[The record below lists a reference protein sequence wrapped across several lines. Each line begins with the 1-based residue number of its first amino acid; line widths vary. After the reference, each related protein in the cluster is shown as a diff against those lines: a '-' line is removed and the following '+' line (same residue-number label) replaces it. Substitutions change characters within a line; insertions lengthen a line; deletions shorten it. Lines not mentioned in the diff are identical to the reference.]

1 MAPVLIARADF
12 ELGPDT
18 SAAVILATPGRCAPP
33 PAPGR
38 LRATRRPRIA
48 WRCWEIRGSQATRC
62 SLPPKELLVDLGS
75 HVEVAVKRRQGTLDF
90 GDSALTVPGR
100 SGLVIWWFPWLAG
113 TGRGSSLDGVL
124 VVAVGYRPRWV
135 DQPRANGAFTPLV
148 LEVLPRAD
156 AIRQLEEIDH
166 MATLTP
172 WTVASLGS
180 RPRDPALHVD
190 GAPREAVLN
199 APPSATAEDTATGA
213 RR

>member
-18 SAAVILATPGRCAPP
+18 SAAVILATPARCAPP

-38 LRATRRPRIA
+38 PRATRRPRVA

-100 SGLVIWWFPWLAG
+100 SGLVI
-113 TGRGSSLDGVL
+113 
-124 VVAVGYRPRWV
+124 
-135 DQPRANGAFTPLV
+135 
-148 LEVLPRAD
+148 
-156 AIRQLEEIDH
+156 
-166 MATLTP
+166 
-172 WTVASLGS
+172 
-180 RPRDPALHVD
+180 
-190 GAPREAVLN
+190 
-199 APPSATAEDTATGA
+199 
-213 RR
+213 

>member
-1 MAPVLIARADF
+1 LIAPVLIARADF

-18 SAAVILATPGRCAPP
+18 SAAVILATPGRCAPL

-100 SGLVIWWFPWLAG
+100 SGLV
-113 TGRGSSLDGVL
+113 
-124 VVAVGYRPRWV
+124 
-135 DQPRANGAFTPLV
+135 
-148 LEVLPRAD
+148 
-156 AIRQLEEIDH
+156 
-166 MATLTP
+166 
-172 WTVASLGS
+172 
-180 RPRDPALHVD
+180 
-190 GAPREAVLN
+190 
-199 APPSATAEDTATGA
+199 
-213 RR
+213 